1 MEAKIIGQKSFLA
14 PLKEEDVQV
23 VANWSFDSQLC
34 GVYPNCIT
42 LKESYLNEYIKFP
55 KDNLKIYMINT
66 IDNIT
71 IGKLE
76 IGVVK
81 EENCANI
88 DMVIA
93 EKIYI
98 GKGYGKDALKAVIK
112 YCFEDLGLECIKMIV
127 NQDNIR
133 AEYCCWGCGLREDKY
148 YIPDEKFENTL
159 RMAVYKK
166 DYIGY

>member
-1 MEAKIIGQKSFLA
+1 MEAKIIGQKSFLS

-34 GVYPNCIT
+34 NVYPNCIT
-42 LKESYLNEYIKFP
+42 LKESYLNEYVRLP
-55 KDNLKIYMINT
+55 KDNLRIYMINT
-66 IDNIT
+66 IDNIA

-76 IGVVK
+76 IDVVK
-81 EENCANI
+81 KESCANI

-93 EKIYI
+93 EKIYT

-112 YCFEDLGLECIKMIV
+112 YCFQDLGLECIKMII

-148 YIPDEKFENTL
+148 YIPDERLENTL